1 MNNVIDT
8 VCYQGHNYQWVYELL
23 LVVIMEFRHTCQV
36 ASGEDVI
43 VYNMWI
49 NQPVRE
55 TNNQPRTSIKTQ

>member
-36 ASGEDVI
+36 ASGEDLI
-43 VYNMWI
+43 V
-49 NQPVRE
+49 
-55 TNNQPRTSIKTQ
+55 